1 MDVKK
6 LFGQNLRARRKQCG
20 LSQEELAEKTNVSAK
35 HIGALETGSSFVSS
49 DLLERFSTLLDQPV
63 AAFFVD
69 PTSKENK
76 ELRALISKSIDS
88 EMQQFASSLK
98 NVMSDI
104 LQAQ

>member
-6 LFGQNLRARRKQCG
+6 LFGQNLRTLRKQNG

-49 DLLERFSTLLDQPV
+49 DLLERFSELLDQPV

-69 PTSKENK
+69 PTAQAN
-76 ELRALISKSIDS
+76 LDRQALISSSIDK
-88 EMQQFASSLK
+88 EMQSFATSLK
-98 NVMSDI
+98 NTMNAI
-104 LQAQ
+104 LQAK